1 MLMPLTAI
9 PVRARPGALSV
20 DLALA
25 VVALKRR
32 LAYRLNWVFSV
43 VLGGGELL
51 VSLTLWGTILAEQGS
66 VAGYDWDAMR
76 TYYVIGFVTGTFI
89 FSGSDTAQRI
99 LDGSVAID
107 LLKPVDF
114 QRARAA
120 EFYGGLAGSLP
131 TMAVG
136 LTIALIFFTPLPPA
150 SFAAGLLT
158 LVSIAL
164 IAPIAFSVVYL
175 STMLCFWTRSYQ
187 GVMWA
192 RQTVVAFFSGAMV
205 PLAIMPE
212 PMQVLAWCL
221 PFVHFTTTPSQIYL
235 GRVDALGALGLI
247 AAQLAWVVALWF
259 LGRWLWSRAVRAVT
273 IHGG

>member
-1 MLMPLTAI
+1 MPLTAA
-9 PVRARPGALSV
+9 PLRARPSAFSV

-25 VVALKRR
+25 KVALKRR
-32 LAYRLNWVFSV
+32 LAYRMNWIFGV

-76 TYYVIGFVTGTFI
+76 TYYVIAFVTAAFV

-131 TMAVG
+131 TMVVG
-136 LTIALIFFTPLPPA
+136 LAIALIFFTPLPPA

-158 LVSIAL
+158 LASVAL

-175 STMLCFWTRSYQ
+175 STMLCFWTRSYH
-187 GVMWA
+187 GIMWA

-205 PLAIMPE
+205 PLAIMPA
-212 PMQVLAWCL
+212 PLQALAWCL

-235 GRVDALGALGLI
+235 GRVDTLGALGLI
-247 AAQLAWVVALWF
+247 AAQAAWVVALWL